1 MVATSASQCARG
13 RNRANPDAVNIT
25 HQPGPRASGRADRTA
40 DENVPEIDHFGNVP
54 QRGNTFYVLSP
65 LIGRENAN
73 IIIEIGMPEGY
84 SQVGVEADNL
94 QLLRLR
100 WEYFSRDG
108 TWKTLGILGFRG
120 TIESL
125 HDFQDHTNAFTQ
137 PGFISFRK
145 PDDIAPATILTETQ
159 FSIRCV
165 LSSGDYGGEAGR
177 PPKLQPIGIRFAEV
191 PMPVEHC
198 IAQNGPA
205 LSILT
210 ANLRA
215 GRLEPFDLSVDCPE
229 ISLAFDRAMANLT
242 QTLLFVVAESRPIGR
257 PSLIWE
263 YSDDPGWRPLTVV
276 QDGTG
281 SLSRTGVLEFI
292 APPDWRAIKLDDNS
306 LFWLHGRLQIASYAD
321 GPRLRAVHLNAT
333 DPVQEERIEYE
344 VIGSSTG
351 EPDQVFSLLHRTL
364 ILLHRTLIT
373 KPEIQVRESG
383 QEIPAGERVAEGQEE
398 QWVSWEVVDNFL
410 DSNATSRHCVLDGRL
425 GTITF
430 GDNRRGMIPPMLND
444 NIRANYTV
452 CAGSRGN
459 IGPGAISSIDLPHI
473 SVTNVTPA
481 TGGADG

>member
-1 MVATSASQCARG
+1 
-13 RNRANPDAVNIT
+13 
-25 HQPGPRASGRADRTA
+25 
-40 DENVPEIDHFGNVP
+40 
-54 QRGNTFYVLSP
+54 
-65 LIGRENAN
+65 
-73 IIIEIGMPEGY
+73 
-84 SQVGVEADNL
+84 
-94 QLLRLR
+94 
-100 WEYFSRDG
+100 
-108 TWKTLGILGFRG
+108 
-120 TIESL
+120 
-125 HDFQDHTNAFTQ
+125 
-137 PGFISFRK
+137 
-145 PDDIAPATILTETQ
+145 
-159 FSIRCV
+159 
-165 LSSGDYGGEAGR
+165 
-177 PPKLQPIGIRFAEV
+177 
-191 PMPVEHC
+191 
-198 IAQNGPA
+198 
-205 LSILT
+205 
-210 ANLRA
+210 
-215 GRLEPFDLSVDCPE
+215 
-229 ISLAFDRAMANLT
+229 MANLT
-242 QTLLFVVAESRPIGR
+242 QTLLFVLAESRPISR

-263 YSDDPGWRPLTVV
+263 YSADTGWRPLTVV
-276 QDGTG
+276 ADGTG
-281 SLSRTGVLEFI
+281 SLSQTGVLEFI

-459 IGPGAISSIDLPHI
+459 IGPGAISSIDLSHI

-481 TGGADG
+481 TGGADGETVDEAEMRGPWLLKHRYRAVTCEDYARLAYEASTEVARTFCFPEDNGVHLLVIPHGGVPKPRPGGQLIRLLTNYLNERRIVTTRLRISGPDYQDIQLKVELALHAADVDSFRSVRAECERRLQMFVDPLNGGPEKKGWPLGRTFYASEVYHLLTQLPEIDYVKSVGLREPGETQWLESILVEQKAYPALDLANSYITQV